1 MLQLFVLCSVS
12 LLLVS
17 VSSQAPEDGD
27 AKCTDP
33 SRYASHQ
40 RRLMDSWD
48 YAYLLPQASTGS
60 EGRWITRD
68 IDGNESGESGVALV
82 G

>member
-17 VSSQAPEDGD
+17 VSSQAPDDGD

-48 YAYLLPQASTGS
+48 YENLLPQTSTAS
-60 EGRWITRD
+60 EDRWITID
-68 IDGNESGESGVALV
+68 IDENDSGESGVALV